1 MLKLY
6 RRCPRCVDP
15 TEFGTFV
22 SALKC
27 NSCSEGLVLPHSSEE
42 GSVWRCRFCSNPYE
56 EQMVVETVE
65 KLEEQLEKI
74 SNSGATV
81 EKYEEFIKG
90 NSKILAMKHYLILS
104 GE

>member
-1 MLKLY
+1 
-6 RRCPRCVDP
+6 
-15 TEFGTFV
+15 
-22 SALKC
+22 
-27 NSCSEGLVLPHSSEE
+27 
-42 GSVWRCRFCSNPYE
+42 
-56 EQMVVETVE
+56 MVVETVE
-65 KLEEQLEKI
+65 KLEEQLKKI